1 MKVKGLEDIEKI
13 VNEFT
18 QTFGVTA
25 EWGIEFEALPTD
37 KIIHFTIIVDEDLNE
52 VFLKDAENRFPAVHA
67 NLFLW
72 LLMHEIGHCMTDYLW
87 TMDDEDYFMKAK
99 DRLDDFFETDVESK
113 NEWYHKIGDEYM
125 ATKWAG
131 EYMTAHPKKMKRFC
145 RRMNK
150 AMETF
155 CEENDITP

>member
-1 MKVKGLEDIEKI
+1 MKGYKRIRKV

-18 QTFGVTA
+18 STFGIRA
-25 EWGIEFEALPTD
+25 EWGEEFQALPTD
-37 KIIHFTIIVDEDLNE
+37 KIITFTVVVDEDMNE
-52 VFLKDAENRFPAVHA
+52 VFLADAENRFPAIHA

-131 EYMTAHPKKMKRFC
+131 EYMMAHPKKMKRFC

-150 AMETF
+150 AMEIF
-155 CEENDITP
+155 CKENNITP

>member
-1 MKVKGLEDIEKI
+1 MKVKGMKAITKV

-37 KIIHFTIIVDEDLNE
+37 KIIHFTIIVDEDMDR
-52 VFLKDAENRFPAVHA
+52 VFLEDAETRFPAVHA

-72 LLMHEIGHCMTDYLW
+72 LLMHEIGHCMTDHLW
-87 TMDDEDYFMKAK
+87 TMDDEAYFMKVK
-99 DRLDDFFETDVESK
+99 DKLDEYFDTSESV
-113 NEWYHKIGDEYM
+113 NEWYHTIGDEYM

-150 AMETF
+150 AMEIF
-155 CEENDITP
+155 CEKNEISP